1 MNGDEA
7 RELEAAVLAEGVEIG
22 LVLEE
27 VGVKLL
33 VVEREVRLNVVGEL
47 DHLERDALLLELR
60 GDEIQNVRVRN
71 GARTDREGLG
81 VAALGSIVVTA
92 AGKTEGEAG
101 SHAHRS
107 EKLEFHD

>member
-92 AGKTEGEAG
+92 AGKTEGAG

-107 EKLEFHD
+107 KKLEFHD